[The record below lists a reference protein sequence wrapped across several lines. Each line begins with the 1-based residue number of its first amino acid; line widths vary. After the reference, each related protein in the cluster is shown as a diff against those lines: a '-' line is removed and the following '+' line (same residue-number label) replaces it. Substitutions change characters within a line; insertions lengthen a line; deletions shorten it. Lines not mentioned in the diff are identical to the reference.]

1 MTQQLM
7 WHLSKRPEIESVVYI
22 NSDLHISSVILDFQ
36 SHIKNQI
43 LRSFLLDSFL
53 GKVEIFDE
61 KISAFTPFHYI
72 PFSRRYKFLEELDL
86 KMFKTKVQNILKKRT
101 FEDVILFV
109 NRLLPP
115 KVLDIFSESKLRCF
129 YISDNWSEFVIGSGR
144 PDEIKQEAK
153 ESAEKHIEHITK
165 NSDIVFC
172 LNEHLTEKAKR
183 LVPASYFLP
192 MATDYSNF
200 SKVCLD
206 ETPLAERMK
215 DIRKPVIGCMGVISS
230 SLDYD
235 LLIHAARSRPDWSF
249 VFIGPKLPAS
259 AWGEG
264 LFKHKNVHHIGLIEY
279 HQLPKYMK
287 GFDVCI
293 IPYSNHPSIQFA
305 DSNKVYDYLGTG
317 KPIIAAYNTAGLDKF
332 KEYIRISGTREKF
345 IEDIEAALGEEQT
358 MEVVQRRQ
366 RVAKEHSWERR
377 AEFVWEKMSQ
387 MLK

>member
-1 MTQQLM
+1 MTRKKLSIVCFGWDPWGPLWKMTQQLM

-153 ESAEKHIEHITK
+153 ESAE
-165 NSDIVFC
+165 
-172 LNEHLTEKAKR
+172 
-183 LVPASYFLP
+183 
-192 MATDYSNF
+192 
-200 SKVCLD
+200 
-206 ETPLAERMK
+206 
-215 DIRKPVIGCMGVISS
+215 
-230 SLDYD
+230 
-235 LLIHAARSRPDWSF
+235 
-249 VFIGPKLPAS
+249 
-259 AWGEG
+259 
-264 LFKHKNVHHIGLIEY
+264 
-279 HQLPKYMK
+279 
-287 GFDVCI
+287 
-293 IPYSNHPSIQFA
+293 
-305 DSNKVYDYLGTG
+305 
-317 KPIIAAYNTAGLDKF
+317 
-332 KEYIRISGTREKF
+332 
-345 IEDIEAALGEEQT
+345 
-358 MEVVQRRQ
+358 
-366 RVAKEHSWERR
+366 
-377 AEFVWEKMSQ
+377 
-387 MLK
+387 